1 VKVYI
6 RGNPEVVLTTALEP
20 DTFVELVN
28 LSDAGIVH
36 CQISVHLGERVG
48 WLPMSDLDIMR
59 TLEALKVEPNQLALE
74 WPT

>member
-1 VKVYI
+1 MRVFI
-6 RGNPEVVLTTALEP
+6 LGNADVELTTAIEP

-28 LSDAGIVH
+28 LTDAGIVH